1 MATRIHEEQPVAT
14 RGELLNNAQAAMIII
29 HGRGGTNHQ
38 ALDLVDHI
46 GVEGFAYLAPQAANM
61 TWYPHRFIAPR
72 QQNEPG
78 VTSGLNVVD
87 GLVKQIVESGISTEK
102 IMFLGFSQGACL
114 ASEYAA
120 RNPQRFGGVMV
131 LSGGLIGTD
140 EELTGY
146 EGDLA
151 GTPVFLGCSD
161 VDAHIPLERVHQSS
175 AIFEKLGAAVDERIY
190 PGMAHTINAEEIDA
204 VRDYMQQLIG

>member
-1 MATRIHEEQPVAT
+1 MRLHEEQSVAT
-14 RGELLNNAQAAMIII
+14 RGELLNNATAAMIII

-78 VTSGLNVVD
+78 ITSGLNVIY
-87 GLVKQIVESGISTEK
+87 GLVEQAISAGIPAKK

-114 ASEYAA
+114 AGEYVA
-120 RNPQRFGGVMV
+120 RNPQRFGGAMI

-140 EELTGY
+140 AELVGY
-146 EGDLA
+146 SGSLD
-151 GTPVFLGCSD
+151 GTPIFLGCSD
-161 VDAHIPLERVHQSS
+161 IDSHIPLQRVHQSTV
-175 AIFEKLGAAVDERIY
+175 IFKELGASVDERIY
-190 PGMAHTINAEEIDA
+190 PGMGHTINAEEIDA
-204 VRDYMQQLIG
+204 VRSYMQQVVAS